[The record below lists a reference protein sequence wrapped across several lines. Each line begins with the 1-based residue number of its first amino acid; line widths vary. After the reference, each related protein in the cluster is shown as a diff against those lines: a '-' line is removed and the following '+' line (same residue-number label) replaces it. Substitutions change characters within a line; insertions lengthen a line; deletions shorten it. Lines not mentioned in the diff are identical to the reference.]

1 MEFIKAIIL
10 GMIQGLTEF
19 LPVSSSGHLEIGK
32 VLLGSDVFGEES
44 LFMTLVLHFA
54 TALSTIIVFKKEIQE
69 ILKGILS
76 LKINEHTEFSIKII
90 ISMIPAIIVGLF
102 FQDQIEALFSRNLLL
117 VGTMLLFTS
126 LILFLADQ
134 ARNTKK
140 KISFS
145 NSLILGVVQAIAIL
159 PGISRSGSTIAT
171 AVLLGVD
178 RQKASQ
184 FSFLMVLP
192 LIFGSMMKTL
202 IDMEGVPQDRDII
215 TLALGFIAAFI
226 TGIIACRWM
235 ISIVKKSKL
244 KYFSYYCLIIGAVTL
259 IYGFF

>member
-10 GMIQGLTEF
+10 GIIQGLTEF

-32 VLLGSDVFGEES
+32 VLLGSDVIGEES
-44 LFMTLVLHFA
+44 LFMILVLHFA

-69 ILKGILS
+69 ILKGILF

-90 ISMIPAIIVGLF
+90 ISMIPAIIIGLF

-140 KISFS
+140 KVSFS

-171 AVLLGVD
+171 AVLLGID

-192 LIFGSMMKTL
+192 LIFGSMVKTL
-202 IDMEGVPQDRDII
+202 IDMEGVPQDRNMI
-215 TLALGFIAAFI
+215 TLALGFFTAFI

-244 KYFSYYCLIIGAVTL
+244 KYFSYYCLFIGAVTL